1 MKRSENGICRT
12 GILNSVQRRQNA
24 DLTRLENCGIAT
36 YSTANLHKCSSIFP
50 FYLKIRVKCSLFKF
64 LLNKIVIYKFFS
76 IKYQS

>member
-36 YSTANLHKCSSIFP
+36 YSTANLHKCS
-50 FYLKIRVKCSLFKF
+50 KIRVKCSLFKF